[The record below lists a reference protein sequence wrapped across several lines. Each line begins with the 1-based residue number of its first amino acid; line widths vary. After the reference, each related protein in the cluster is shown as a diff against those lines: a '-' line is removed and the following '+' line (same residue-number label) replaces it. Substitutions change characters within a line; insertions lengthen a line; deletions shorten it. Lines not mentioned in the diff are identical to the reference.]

1 MRGIADQC
9 ATRLARHGGAA
20 AFTADELSML
30 CWAYSKLRVRRCLN
44 IPSTTIVAPL
54 DRHVHAALNALSAT
68 LCNKNCRSSRTMFAL
83 KVQLACLASIP
94 QGTCEKA
101 ALCFFLSPL
110 AMQALR
116 LPSLALLC
124 IPRVPPRVPGMQMPS
139 PLIHPGFT
147 STPAA
152 QLADHSELV
161 VAACA
166 RIGGAW

>member
-68 LCNKNCRSSRTMFAL
+68 
-83 KVQLACLASIP
+83 
-94 QGTCEKA
+94 
-101 ALCFFLSPL
+101 
-110 AMQALR
+110 AMQQK
-116 LPSLALLC
+116 LPVIAHDVCAEGAAGMFGKHTSRHMRESRSLLFFVTA
-124 IPRVPPRVPGMQMPS
+124 GNAGS
-139 PLIHPGFT
+139 
-147 STPAA
+147 
-152 QLADHSELV
+152 
-161 VAACA
+161 
-166 RIGGAW
+166 